1 MSKETRKIVD
11 DARWRSIV
19 IFFVCTVGLIF
30 HLPVATTFAQNINAK
45 QKTVSTSPALSH
57 RAQVLMHESWSD
69 SSFVR
74 GIAIIADKTETR
86 DSRSL
91 SMELLQA
98 NRRKLGP
105 NDMRQLLDEVTT
117 IAKDTTNEEE
127 LSVQAIHTMG
137 NLTLTMEELGHLSRA
152 EAKKETG
159 FLLSAATDSR
169 RSLNMRSQV
178 INTLGILRISEAVPI
193 LKGVLTGSIN
203 VPEIA
208 RPACLSLMRIDS
220 DRAVPILAD
229 VLHKTT
235 NSRVFGTA
243 AFTLGQI
250 NNRVSMVALVQNIER
265 FPESEAC
272 GAALVNLEDVILNV
286 LKNTQDEK
294 LIEGIRA
301 TRYLWREGQ
310 HERYI
315 PILQGLLTSAPLAAR
330 KVALK
335 RLLEEARTQD
345 FDKEKQELITI
356 LELIKDQTQLSEYQ
370 EKIRGRLSATL
381 VTPSSGV
388 TAPSPILQKEGVK

>member
-1 MSKETRKIVD
+1 
-11 DARWRSIV
+11 
-19 IFFVCTVGLIF
+19 
-30 HLPVATTFAQNINAK
+30 
-45 QKTVSTSPALSH
+45 
-57 RAQVLMHESWSD
+57 
-69 SSFVR
+69 
-74 GIAIIADKTETR
+74 
-86 DSRSL
+86 
-91 SMELLQA
+91 
-98 NRRKLGP
+98 
-105 NDMRQLLDEVTT
+105 MRQLLDEVTT
-117 IAKDTTNEEE
+117 IAKDTTNDEE
-127 LSVQAIHTMG
+127 LSAQAIHTMG
-137 NLTLTMEELGHLSRA
+137 NLTLTMEELGQLSRS

-169 RSLNMRSQV
+169 RSSHMRSQA

-220 DRAVPILAD
+220 DRAVPVLAD

-272 GAALVNLEDVILNV
+272 GAALVNMEDVIFNI

-335 RLLEEARTQD
+335 RLLEEASTQD
-345 FDKEKQELITI
+345 FDEEKQELITI
-356 LELIKDQTQLSEYQ
+356 LGLIKDQTQLSEYQ